1 MLRRFYAVTGVVE
14 PISALRCHF
23 RRQSAIS
30 GAEIDVVAR
39 SVTHS
44 AIVASADGERESN
57 QFSPPFCS
65 FLQFTEEEKTRDPD
79 LSPTTTTFFSCRKR
93 RSLTEVINFAHCFSG
108 DVDKEEK

>member
-14 PISALRCHF
+14 PISASRRHF

-44 AIVASADGERESN
+44 AIVASADGERESK

-65 FLQFTEEEKTRDPD
+65 FPQSTEEEKTRDPD
-79 LSPTTTTFFSCRKR
+79 LSPTTTTFFLAERGG
-93 RSLTEVINFAHCFSG
+93 V
-108 DVDKEEK
+108 

>member
-1 MLRRFYAVTGVVE
+1 MSRRFYAVTVVVE
-14 PISALRCHF
+14 PISASRRHF

-79 LSPTTTTFFSCRKR
+79 LSPTTTT
-93 RSLTEVINFAHCFSG
+93 IFAERG
-108 DVDKEEK
+108 GV

>member
-1 MLRRFYAVTGVVE
+1 MLHRFYAVTGVVE
-14 PISALRCHF
+14 PISASRRHF
-23 RRQSAIS
+23 RRQSTIP

-57 QFSPPFCS
+57 QFCRHFV
-65 FLQFTEEEKTRDPD
+65 
-79 LSPTTTTFFSCRKR
+79 LSTVYGGGENKRSGSISYNYNVFSCRKR

>member
-1 MLRRFYAVTGVVE
+1 MSRRFYAVTGVVE

-57 QFSPPFCS
+57 QFSPPFCPFYS
-65 FLQFTEEEKTRDPD
+65 LRRRRKQEIRIYLLQLQRFLQKEAEFDGSD
-79 LSPTTTTFFSCRKR
+79 H
-93 RSLTEVINFAHCFSG
+93 FAHCFSG